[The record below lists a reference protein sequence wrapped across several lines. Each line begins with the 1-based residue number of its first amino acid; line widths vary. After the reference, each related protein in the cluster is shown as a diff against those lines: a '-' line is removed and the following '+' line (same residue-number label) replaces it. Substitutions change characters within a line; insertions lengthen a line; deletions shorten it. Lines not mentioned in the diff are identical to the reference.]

1 MIPNQRGI
9 LAAVGDD
16 MLRRSGWASISS
28 LVRILTF
35 TVVAGL
41 LAIPLLAQ
49 GISSQGVTFS
59 GTQLATPPTTIPRF
73 PDDRVSL
80 IKGPLPPEQRIED
93 GCFLPPLTIVHSAL
107 AGASNLEVSPK
118 ARKDYHSACA
128 DLHDQKWP
136 AAEEHLRKA
145 VEQYPKYAAA
155 WVTLGQIRLNL
166 QQGDEARAA
175 CAKAAAVD
183 PTYLPAH
190 LCLADIAAHQ
200 QDWAQVLKCSQR
212 ALELNPASDPH
223 VYFYAASADLKLNRL
238 ADAERN
244 ALKALEIDKQNLEA
258 RAHFLLAQIYEVK
271 GDSAQELAQL
281 REYLKVVSDPQDAAA
296 LKKYVSDL
304 EAKAAK

>member
-1 MIPNQRGI
+1 
-9 LAAVGDD
+9 
-16 MLRRSGWASISS
+16 MLRRSERASISD
-28 LVRILTF
+28 LTRILIF
-35 TVVAGL
+35 TIAAHL
-41 LAIPLLAQ
+41 LAIPLVAQ
-49 GISSQGVTFS
+49 GVSPQGTVQL
-59 GTQLATPPTTIPRF
+59 GNQLATPPTTIPRF

-80 IKGPLPPEQRIED
+80 VKGPVPPEQRIEE

-107 AGASNLEVSPK
+107 AGAATLEVSPK
-118 ARKDYHSACA
+118 ARKDYHSACN
-128 DLHDQKWP
+128 DVHDQKWP

-145 VEQYPKYAAA
+145 LDQYPKYAAA
-155 WVTLGQIRLNL
+155 WVTLGQVRQNL
-166 QQGDEARAA
+166 QQEDEARSA
-175 CAKAAAVD
+175 CAQAATVD

-223 VYFYAASADLKLNRL
+223 VYFYAASAYLKLNRL
-238 ADAERN
+238 ADAEKS
-244 ALKALEIDKQNLEA
+244 ALKAVEIDKQNLEA

-296 LKKYVSDL
+296 IKKYVADL